1 MCHHHRAAITAAA
14 RNTAPPE
21 QAHQARAHLA
31 ACTTCRRLHHRLQH
45 QAEQHQRHHAITA
58 VLPASALGL
67 LHRLVGWAARRPTLP
82 SGSGER
88 AAQFAAGG
96 GLAKA
101 AAATT
106 AVIAATA
113 TITNGLHTH
122 HPPPPAPSRDPGA
135 RVIHLCVDACRR
147 STSTRNHCCGGE
159 PHASG
164 HTRRHLDPGA
174 RAHSR
179 ITALSGRTR
188 VHARERNNDPIPTDV
203 NPSYQHDECRAADCP
218 GPGWSPNGLA
228 GVRPAGSVAA
238 Q

>member
-122 HPPPPAPSRDPGA
+122 HPPPRHHHATPAHASSISASTPAAEAPAPATTAAAENPTPADIPA
-135 RVIHLCVDACRR
+135 A
-147 STSTRNHCCGGE
+147 TSTPVPEHIAESQPSAAERE
-159 PHASG
+159 FTPASETT
-164 HTRRHLDPGA
+164 TRYPPTSIPVTNTTNAGPPIAPAQAGAQTASQEFGQPG
-174 RAHSR
+174 
-179 ITALSGRTR
+179 
-188 VHARERNNDPIPTDV
+188 
-203 NPSYQHDECRAADCP
+203 Q
-218 GPGWSPNGLA
+218 
-228 GVRPAGSVAA
+228 
-238 Q
+238 